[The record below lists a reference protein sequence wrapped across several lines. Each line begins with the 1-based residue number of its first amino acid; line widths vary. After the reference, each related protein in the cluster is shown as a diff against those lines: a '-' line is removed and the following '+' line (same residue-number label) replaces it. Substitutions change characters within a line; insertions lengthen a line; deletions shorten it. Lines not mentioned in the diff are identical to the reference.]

1 MIAYASRT
9 GTRRNLAALR
19 DAGWRILVSA
29 RGVLRNEGFRYAL
42 DNGAWTAF
50 TQGEPFDVA
59 AFEKALDLMGAEAD
73 WVASP
78 DIVGGGMRSLE
89 LSESWLPRLIDA
101 RLVLIPVQ
109 DGLTASDVQA
119 WKAGGYRPR
128 GLYEAN
134 ADLRAVIDF
143 IGSGALSGGD
153 TALFRP
159 IVEQLLGDD
168 PYMLMA
174 DYAAYVAAQ
183 DAVSARWRDPDQ
195 WTREAVLNVAR
206 MGRFSSDRSI
216 LEYCERIWN
225 VTPGRQ

>member
-50 TQGEPFDVA
+50 TQGEPFDVG

-109 DGLTASDVQA
+109 DGLTASDV
-119 WKAGGYRPR
+119 RP
-128 GLYEAN
+128 
-134 ADLRAVIDF
+134 
-143 IGSGALSGGD
+143 
-153 TALFRP
+153 
-159 IVEQLLGDD
+159 LLGNRVGIFLGGSTEWKLAT
-168 PYMLMA
+168 MREWGEL
-174 DYAAYVAAQ
+174 
-183 DAVSARWRDPDQ
+183 AR
-195 WTREAVLNVAR
+195 EVGCYYHVAR
-206 MGRFSSDRSI
+206 VNTRRRIEMCSEAGATSFDGSSASRFAASLPRLERARCQPSLFGRAS
-216 LEYCERIWN
+216 
-225 VTPGRQ
+225 

>member
-19 DAGWRILVSA
+19 EAGWRILVSA
-29 RGVLRNEGFRYAL
+29 RGVLRSEGFRYAL

-109 DGLTASDVQA
+109 DGLAVSDV
-119 WKAGGYRPR
+119 RP
-128 GLYEAN
+128 
-134 ADLRAVIDF
+134 
-143 IGSGALSGGD
+143 
-153 TALFRP
+153 
-159 IVEQLLGDD
+159 LLGNRVGIFLGGSTEWKLAT
-168 PYMLMA
+168 MREWGEL
-174 DYAAYVAAQ
+174 
-183 DAVSARWRDPDQ
+183 AR
-195 WTREAVLNVAR
+195 EVGCYYHVAR
-206 MGRFSSDRSI
+206 VNTRRRIEMCSEAGATSFDGSSASRFAASLPRLERARCQPSLFGRAS
-216 LEYCERIWN
+216 
-225 VTPGRQ
+225 

>member
-109 DGLTASDVQA
+109 DGLTASDV
-119 WKAGGYRPR
+119 RP
-128 GLYEAN
+128 
-134 ADLRAVIDF
+134 
-143 IGSGALSGGD
+143 
-153 TALFRP
+153 
-159 IVEQLLGDD
+159 LLGNRVGIFLGGSTEWKLAT
-168 PYMLMA
+168 MREWGEL
-174 DYAAYVAAQ
+174 
-183 DAVSARWRDPDQ
+183 AR
-195 WTREAVLNVAR
+195 EVGCYYHVAR
-206 MGRFSSDRSI
+206 VNTRRRIEMCSEAGATSFDGSSASRFAASLPR
-216 LEYCERIWN
+216 LERARCQPSLFWRAS
-225 VTPGRQ
+225 

>member
-50 TQGEPFDVA
+50 TQGEPFDVG

-109 DGLTASDVQA
+109 DGLTASDV
-119 WKAGGYRPR
+119 RP
-128 GLYEAN
+128 
-134 ADLRAVIDF
+134 
-143 IGSGALSGGD
+143 
-153 TALFRP
+153 
-159 IVEQLLGDD
+159 LLGNRVGIFLGGSTEWKLAT
-168 PYMLMA
+168 MREWGEL
-174 DYAAYVAAQ
+174 
-183 DAVSARWRDPDQ
+183 AR
-195 WTREAVLNVAR
+195 EVGCYYHVAR
-206 MGRFSSDRSI
+206 VNTRRRIEMCSEAGVTSFDGSSASRFAASLPRLERARCQPSLFGRAS
-216 LEYCERIWN
+216 
-225 VTPGRQ
+225 

>member
-29 RGVLRNEGFRYAL
+29 RGVLRSEGFRYAL

-109 DGLTASDVQA
+109 DGLTASDV
-119 WKAGGYRPR
+119 RP
-128 GLYEAN
+128 
-134 ADLRAVIDF
+134 
-143 IGSGALSGGD
+143 
-153 TALFRP
+153 
-159 IVEQLLGDD
+159 LLGNRVGIFLGGSTEWKLAT
-168 PYMLMA
+168 MREWGEL
-174 DYAAYVAAQ
+174 
-183 DAVSARWRDPDQ
+183 AR
-195 WTREAVLNVAR
+195 EVGCYYHVAR
-206 MGRFSSDRSI
+206 VNTRRRIEMCSEAGATSFDGSSASRFAASLPRLERARCQPSLFGRAS
-216 LEYCERIWN
+216 
-225 VTPGRQ
+225 

>member
-19 DAGWRILVSA
+19 EAGWRILVSA
-29 RGVLRNEGFRYAL
+29 RGVLRSEGFRYAL

-109 DGLTASDVQA
+109 DGLAVSDV
-119 WKAGGYRPR
+119 RP
-128 GLYEAN
+128 
-134 ADLRAVIDF
+134 
-143 IGSGALSGGD
+143 
-153 TALFRP
+153 
-159 IVEQLLGDD
+159 LLGNRVGIFLGGSTEWKLAT
-168 PYMLMA
+168 M
-174 DYAAYVAAQ
+174 
-183 DAVSARWRDPDQ
+183 
-195 WTREAVLNVAR
+195 REWGELAHEVGCYYHVAR
-206 MGRFSSDRSI
+206 VNTRRRIEMCSEAGATSFDGSSASRFAASLPRLERARCQPSLFGRAS
-216 LEYCERIWN
+216 
-225 VTPGRQ
+225 

>member
-109 DGLTASDVQA
+109 DGLTADDV
-119 WKAGGYRPR
+119 RP
-128 GLYEAN
+128 
-134 ADLRAVIDF
+134 
-143 IGSGALSGGD
+143 
-153 TALFRP
+153 
-159 IVEQLLGDD
+159 LLGNRVGIFLGGSTEWKLAT
-168 PYMLMA
+168 MREWGEL
-174 DYAAYVAAQ
+174 
-183 DAVSARWRDPDQ
+183 AR
-195 WTREAVLNVAR
+195 EVGCYYHVAR
-206 MGRFSSDRSI
+206 VNTRRRIEMCSEAGATSFDGSSASRFAASLPRLERARCQPSLFGRAS
-216 LEYCERIWN
+216 
-225 VTPGRQ
+225 

>member
-50 TQGEPFDVA
+50 TQREPFDVG

-89 LSESWLPRLIDA
+89 LSESWLPRLMDA

-109 DGLTASDVQA
+109 DGLTASDVRPLLCNRVGIFLGGSTE
-119 WKAGGYRPR
+119 WKLATMREWGE
-128 GLYEAN
+128 L
-134 ADLRAVIDF
+134 
-143 IGSGALSGGD
+143 
-153 TALFRP
+153 
-159 IVEQLLGDD
+159 
-168 PYMLMA
+168 
-174 DYAAYVAAQ
+174 
-183 DAVSARWRDPDQ
+183 AR
-195 WTREAVLNVAR
+195 EVGCYYHVAR
-206 MGRFSSDRSI
+206 VNTRRRIEMCSEAGATSFDGSSASRFAASLPRLERARCQPSLFGRAS
-216 LEYCERIWN
+216 
-225 VTPGRQ
+225 

>member
-109 DGLTASDVQA
+109 DGLTASDV
-119 WKAGGYRPR
+119 RP
-128 GLYEAN
+128 
-134 ADLRAVIDF
+134 
-143 IGSGALSGGD
+143 
-153 TALFRP
+153 
-159 IVEQLLGDD
+159 LLGNRVGIFLGGSTEWKLAT
-168 PYMLMA
+168 MREWGEL
-174 DYAAYVAAQ
+174 
-183 DAVSARWRDPDQ
+183 AR
-195 WTREAVLNVAR
+195 EVGCYYHVAR
-206 MGRFSSDRSI
+206 VNTRRRIEMCSEAGATSFDGSSVSRFAASLPRLERARCQPSLFGRAS
-216 LEYCERIWN
+216 
-225 VTPGRQ
+225 

>member
-19 DAGWRILVSA
+19 EAGWRILVSA

-109 DGLTASDVQA
+109 DGLTASDV
-119 WKAGGYRPR
+119 RP
-128 GLYEAN
+128 
-134 ADLRAVIDF
+134 
-143 IGSGALSGGD
+143 
-153 TALFRP
+153 
-159 IVEQLLGDD
+159 LLGNRVGIFLGGSTEWKLAT
-168 PYMLMA
+168 MREWGEL
-174 DYAAYVAAQ
+174 
-183 DAVSARWRDPDQ
+183 AR
-195 WTREAVLNVAR
+195 EVGCYYHVAR
-206 MGRFSSDRSI
+206 VNTRRRIEMCSEAGATSFDGSSASRFAASLPRLERARCQPSLFGRAS
-216 LEYCERIWN
+216 
-225 VTPGRQ
+225 

>member
-109 DGLTASDVQA
+109 DGLTASDV
-119 WKAGGYRPR
+119 RP
-128 GLYEAN
+128 
-134 ADLRAVIDF
+134 
-143 IGSGALSGGD
+143 
-153 TALFRP
+153 
-159 IVEQLLGDD
+159 LLGNRVGIFLGGSTEWKLAT
-168 PYMLMA
+168 MREWGEL
-174 DYAAYVAAQ
+174 
-183 DAVSARWRDPDQ
+183 AR
-195 WTREAVLNVAR
+195 EVGCYYHVAR
-206 MGRFSSDRSI
+206 VNTRRRIEMCSEAGATSFDGSSASRFAASLPRLERARCQPSLFGRAS
-216 LEYCERIWN
+216 
-225 VTPGRQ
+225 

>member
-1 MIAYASRT
+1 VIAYASRT

-50 TQGEPFDVA
+50 TQREPFDVG

-89 LSESWLPRLIDA
+89 LSESWLPRLMDA

-109 DGLTASDVQA
+109 DGLTASDV
-119 WKAGGYRPR
+119 RP
-128 GLYEAN
+128 
-134 ADLRAVIDF
+134 
-143 IGSGALSGGD
+143 
-153 TALFRP
+153 
-159 IVEQLLGDD
+159 LLGNRVGIFLGGSTEWKLAT
-168 PYMLMA
+168 MREWGEL
-174 DYAAYVAAQ
+174 
-183 DAVSARWRDPDQ
+183 AR
-195 WTREAVLNVAR
+195 EVGCYYHVAR
-206 MGRFSSDRSI
+206 VNTRRRIEMCSEAGATSFDGSSASRFAASLPRLERARCQPSLFGRAS
-216 LEYCERIWN
+216 
-225 VTPGRQ
+225 

>member
-50 TQGEPFDVA
+50 TQGEPFDVS
-59 AFEKALDLMGAEAD
+59 AFEKALDLMGSEAD

-109 DGLTASDVQA
+109 DGLTADDV
-119 WKAGGYRPR
+119 RP
-128 GLYEAN
+128 
-134 ADLRAVIDF
+134 
-143 IGSGALSGGD
+143 
-153 TALFRP
+153 
-159 IVEQLLGDD
+159 LLGNRVGIFLGGSTEWKLAT
-168 PYMLMA
+168 MREWGEL
-174 DYAAYVAAQ
+174 
-183 DAVSARWRDPDQ
+183 AR
-195 WTREAVLNVAR
+195 EVGCYYHVAR
-206 MGRFSSDRSI
+206 VNTRRRIEMCSEAGATSFDGSSASRFAASLPRLERARCQPSLFGRAS
-216 LEYCERIWN
+216 
-225 VTPGRQ
+225 

>member
-109 DGLTASDVQA
+109 DGMTASDV
-119 WKAGGYRPR
+119 RP
-128 GLYEAN
+128 
-134 ADLRAVIDF
+134 
-143 IGSGALSGGD
+143 
-153 TALFRP
+153 
-159 IVEQLLGDD
+159 LLGNRVGIFLGGSTEWKLAT
-168 PYMLMA
+168 MREWGEL
-174 DYAAYVAAQ
+174 
-183 DAVSARWRDPDQ
+183 AR
-195 WTREAVLNVAR
+195 EVGCYYHVAR
-206 MGRFSSDRSI
+206 VNTRRRIEMCSEAGATSFDGSSASRFAASLPR
-216 LEYCERIWN
+216 LERARCQPSLFEG
-225 VTPGRQ
+225 VS

>member
-50 TQGEPFDVA
+50 TQGESFDVA

-109 DGLTASDVQA
+109 DGLTADDV
-119 WKAGGYRPR
+119 RP
-128 GLYEAN
+128 
-134 ADLRAVIDF
+134 
-143 IGSGALSGGD
+143 
-153 TALFRP
+153 
-159 IVEQLLGDD
+159 LLGNRVGIFLGGSTEWKLAT
-168 PYMLMA
+168 MREWGEL
-174 DYAAYVAAQ
+174 
-183 DAVSARWRDPDQ
+183 AR
-195 WTREAVLNVAR
+195 EVGCYYHVAR
-206 MGRFSSDRSI
+206 VNTRRRIEMCSEAGATSFDGSSASRFAASLPRLERARCQPSLFGRAS
-216 LEYCERIWN
+216 
-225 VTPGRQ
+225 

>member
-50 TQGEPFDVA
+50 TQREPFDVG

-89 LSESWLPRLIDA
+89 LSESWLPRLMDA

-109 DGLTASDVQA
+109 DGLTASDV
-119 WKAGGYRPR
+119 RP
-128 GLYEAN
+128 
-134 ADLRAVIDF
+134 
-143 IGSGALSGGD
+143 
-153 TALFRP
+153 
-159 IVEQLLGDD
+159 LLGNRVGIFLGGSTEWKLAT
-168 PYMLMA
+168 MREWGEL
-174 DYAAYVAAQ
+174 
-183 DAVSARWRDPDQ
+183 AR
-195 WTREAVLNVAR
+195 EVGCYYHVAR
-206 MGRFSSDRSI
+206 VNTRRRIEMCSEAGATSFDGSSASRFAASLPRLERARCQPSLFGRAS
-216 LEYCERIWN
+216 
-225 VTPGRQ
+225 

>member
-9 GTRRNLAALR
+9 GTRRNLVALR

-29 RGVLRNEGFRYAL
+29 RGVLRNEGLPYAL

-50 TQGEPFDVA
+50 TQGEPFNVG

-109 DGLTASDVQA
+109 DGLTASDV
-119 WKAGGYRPR
+119 RP
-128 GLYEAN
+128 
-134 ADLRAVIDF
+134 
-143 IGSGALSGGD
+143 
-153 TALFRP
+153 
-159 IVEQLLGDD
+159 LLGNRVGIFLGGSTEWKLST
-168 PYMLMA
+168 MREWGEL
-174 DYAAYVAAQ
+174 
-183 DAVSARWRDPDQ
+183 AR
-195 WTREAVLNVAR
+195 EVGCYYHVAR
-206 MGRFSSDRSI
+206 VNTRRRIDMCSEAGATSFDGSSASRFAASLPR
-216 LEYCERIWN
+216 LERAR
-225 VTPGRQ
+225 RQPSLFEGVS

>member
-9 GTRRNLAALR
+9 GTRRNLAALH

-29 RGVLRNEGFRYAL
+29 RGVLRSEGFRYAL

-109 DGLTASDVQA
+109 DGLTASDV
-119 WKAGGYRPR
+119 RP
-128 GLYEAN
+128 
-134 ADLRAVIDF
+134 
-143 IGSGALSGGD
+143 
-153 TALFRP
+153 
-159 IVEQLLGDD
+159 LLGNRVGIFLGGSTEWKLAT
-168 PYMLMA
+168 MREWGEL
-174 DYAAYVAAQ
+174 
-183 DAVSARWRDPDQ
+183 AR
-195 WTREAVLNVAR
+195 EVGCYYHVAR
-206 MGRFSSDRSI
+206 VNTRRRIEMCSEAGATSFDGSSASRFAASLPRLERARCQPSLFGRAS
-216 LEYCERIWN
+216 
-225 VTPGRQ
+225 